1 MTDLVLAPKGI
12 KALVGK
18 KMTKDTKFLGS
29 TITISKL
36 SVSEVTLIQEQ
47 AKAAEAAQDDMAGLE
62 LLKTVIRSAV
72 EGGADLTDEDFDGF
86 PMDELSRISQEI
98 MKFSG
103 IGAEAVK

>member
-1 MTDLVLAPKGI
+1 MELNPTPKGI

-72 EGGADLTDEDFDGF
+72 DGGADLTDEDFDGF